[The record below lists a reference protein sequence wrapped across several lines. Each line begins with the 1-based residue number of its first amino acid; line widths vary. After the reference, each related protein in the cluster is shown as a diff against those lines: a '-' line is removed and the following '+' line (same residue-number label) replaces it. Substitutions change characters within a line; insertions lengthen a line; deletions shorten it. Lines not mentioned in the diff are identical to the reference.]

1 MTDGSGSRPHPALP
15 RHPFRFTVQCHGPAD
30 THGWTELARKVEDL
44 GYSTL
49 TVPDH
54 LDDALA
60 PVASLAAA
68 AQATSTLRLGVLVFN
83 NDLRHPVVLAKEA
96 ATLDLLSDGRL
107 DLGLGAGWK
116 TTDYAASG
124 IPLDPHGVRIDRLT
138 EAIPIIKGLLAGET
152 VHHQGEHYQVRGLVG
167 TPRSVQQPH
176 PPILIGGGG
185 RRVLTL
191 AARHADMVGLNIAL
205 PGGRIDESAG
215 PTATAASTDQKVA
228 WIREAAGDRFP
239 QLELHTRIH
248 LAMVHDDREAIA
260 EAMGPAFGMTPDESK
275 ESPHALVGTLDELVE
290 QCHERRDRWG
300 ISAIGISADAMD
312 AFAPLVARLTG
323 T

>member
-1 MTDGSGSRPHPALP
+1 MTAGPGSLPGQPVPH
-15 RHPFRFTVQCHGPAD
+15 HPFRFTVQCHGPAD
-30 THGWTELARKVEDL
+30 ASGWVELARKAEDL
-44 GYSTL
+44 GYSAL

-54 LDDALA
+54 LDDALG
-60 PVASLAAA
+60 PVASLVAAA
-68 AQATSTLRLGVLVFN
+68 TATTTIRVGVLVFS
-83 NDLRHPVVLAKEA
+83 NDYRHPVVLAKEA
-96 ATLDLLSDGRL
+96 ATLDLLTDGRL

-124 IPLDPHGVRIDRLT
+124 IALEPPAARIDRLV

-152 VHHQGEHYQVRGLVG
+152 VHHEGEHYQVRGLAG
-167 TPRSVQQPH
+167 TPRAVQRPH

-215 PTATAASTDQKVA
+215 PTATAASTDQKLA
-228 WIREAAGDRFP
+228 WIREAAGDRFAD
-239 QLELHTRIH
+239 LELHTRIH
-248 LAMVHDDREAIA
+248 LAMVHDDRNAIA
-260 EAMGPAFGMTPDESK
+260 DAFGPAFGMTPDESK
-275 ESPHALVGTLDELVE
+275 DSPHALVGTLDELVQ

-300 ISAIGISADAMD
+300 ISAIGISDDAMD